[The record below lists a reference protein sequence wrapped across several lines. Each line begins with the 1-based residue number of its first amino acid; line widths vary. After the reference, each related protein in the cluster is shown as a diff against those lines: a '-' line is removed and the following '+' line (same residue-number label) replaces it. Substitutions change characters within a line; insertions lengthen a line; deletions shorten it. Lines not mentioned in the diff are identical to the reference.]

1 MRSNKK
7 KLLTLA
13 LALLLVV
20 AAAVIGSQSIT
31 DALLDFAGLAG
42 YEDDAGNTPGQDDS
56 SGNAGSDDGLSSG
69 GEMPPLDEDGFYY
82 SKEAVSRYLH
92 EYGKL
97 PANFITKAEAQKLG
111 WDGGSVE
118 QYKPGYAIGGDVFGN
133 REGLLPKAEGRKYY
147 ECDIDTN
154 GGKERGAKRIVFSND
169 GLIFYTDDHYAT
181 FTQLY
186 GGTSQ

>member
-1 MRSNKK
+1 MKFSKK
-7 KLLTLA
+7 KLLSLA

-20 AAAVIGSQSIT
+20 AAAFIGGESIT
-31 DALLDFAGLAG
+31 DALLDFTGIGGQEDTEGL
-42 YEDDAGNTPGQDDS
+42 P
-56 SGNAGSDDGLSSG
+56 SG
-69 GEMPPLDEDGFYY
+69 GTPPPLDEDGYYY

-97 PANFITKAEAQKLG
+97 PFHFITKTEAQKLG
-111 WDGGSVE
+111 WSGGSVE

-133 REGLLPKAEGRKYY
+133 REGLLPKADGRIYY

-154 GGKERGAKRIVFSND
+154 GGKERGSKRIVFSND

-186 GGTSQ
+186 GGDSQ